1 MVFILFQG
9 RSGIVNKTR
18 ILTFMAVLVAIGT
31 LGSQFLWFPA
41 GVARAYPVQH
51 AVNVIAAVVLGPLPA
66 VAVAF
71 VIGLLRFLLGLGT
84 VLAFPGGM
92 IGAFSAGVFYKLYAR
107 TSSAAAGEVFGT
119 GVIGALAAV
128 PLANW
133 FMGSSAAVFA
143 FLPSFLVSSL
153 SGAVIAVF
161 ILSRVKIKS
170 PLLQS

>member
-1 MVFILFQG
+1 M
-9 RSGIVNKTR
+9 NKTR
-18 ILTFMAVLVAIGT
+18 ILTFMAVLVAVGT

-41 GVARAYPVQH
+41 GVAKAYPVQH
-51 AVNVIAAVVLGPLPA
+51 AVNVMAAVMLGPIPA

-84 VLAFPGGM
+84 ILAFPGGM
-92 IGAFSAGVFYKLYAR
+92 FGAFFAGVFYKVYAR
-107 TSSAAAGEVFGT
+107 KLSAAAGEVLGT
-119 GVIGALAAV
+119 GVIGALAAA
-128 PLANW
+128 PAANW

-161 ILSRVKIKS
+161 LLSRVKVGS
-170 PLLQS
+170 PLPQS